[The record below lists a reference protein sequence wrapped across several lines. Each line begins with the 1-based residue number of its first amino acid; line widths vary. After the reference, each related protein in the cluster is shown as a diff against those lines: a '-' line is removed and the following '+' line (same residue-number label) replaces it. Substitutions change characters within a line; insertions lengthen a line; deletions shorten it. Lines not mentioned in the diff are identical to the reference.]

1 MNDQI
6 KKETLDLNALVDREL
21 GTEERE
27 RILSDVD
34 KDAMLRQ
41 NLSDLY
47 HLKEMVR
54 SAYSE
59 EKGYTTR
66 NPSNWLGRGGAIA
79 ASVMLLAAVFAG
91 GYQAGSGAGIYG
103 PATDVFHLA
112 QASTAD
118 PGRVML
124 YVSSD
129 EGGKF
134 KQTLDQAQTYLDRF
148 RNKGISVIVVA
159 SADGTDLFRKSVTPF
174 EERINNLKVR
184 YGESVDFIA
193 CNNAITRLRN
203 QGADADLVKA
213 VEVAPSAVQYVVDR
227 LREGWTYVAI

>member
-1 MNDQI
+1 MNDRI
-6 KKETLDLNALVDREL
+6 NKETRDLNALVDREL
-21 GTEERE
+21 GAAERE
-27 RILSDVD
+27 SVLSSIEQDP
-34 KDAMLRQ
+34 MLRQ
-41 NLSDLY
+41 DLSDLY

-54 SAYSE
+54 SAYSD

-66 NPSNWLGRGGAIA
+66 SSSDWLGRGGAIA
-79 ASVMLLAAVFAG
+79 AGILLLAGVFAG
-91 GYQAGSGAGIYG
+91 GYQAGTGSGIPQPSANS
-103 PATDVFHLA
+103 FHMSEA
-112 QASTAD
+112 IAD

-124 YVSSD
+124 YVSTD

-134 KQTLDQAQTYLDRF
+134 KQTLDQAQAYLDSYGNR
-148 RNKGISVIVVA
+148 GINVIVVA
-159 SADGTDLFRKSVTPF
+159 SADGTDLFRKSITPY

-184 YGESVDFIA
+184 YGESLDFIA

-203 QGADADLVKA
+203 EGADADLVNA

>member
-6 KKETLDLNALVDREL
+6 NKETLDLNALVDREL

-27 RILSDVD
+27 RVLSDVE

-41 NLSDLY
+41 DLSDLY

-54 SAYSE
+54 SAYSD
-59 EKGYTTR
+59 EKGYTMG
-66 NPSNWLGRGGAIA
+66 SSSDWLGRGGAIA
-79 ASVMLLAAVFAG
+79 AGVMLLAAVFAG
-91 GYQAGSGAGIYG
+91 GYQAGTGTGMTEPSA
-103 PATDVFHLA
+103 DVFHLT
-112 QASTAD
+112 QATAD

-134 KQTLDQAQTYLDRF
+134 KQTLDQAQAYLDRYGN
-148 RNKGISVIVVA
+148 RGINVIVVA
-159 SADGTDLFRKSVTPF
+159 SADGTDLFRKSITPY

-184 YGESVDFIA
+184 YGESLDFIA

-203 QGADADLVKA
+203 EGADADLVKA
-213 VEVAPSAVQYVVDR
+213 VDVAPSAVQYVVDR

>member
-6 KKETLDLNALVDREL
+6 NKETLNLNALLDREL

-27 RILSDVD
+27 ELLSRVEQ
-34 KDAMLRQ
+34 DALLRQ
-41 NLSDLY
+41 ELSDLY
-47 HLKEMVR
+47 HLKEMVN
-54 SAYSE
+54 SAYSD
-59 EKGYTTR
+59 EKGYITGNSR
-66 NPSNWLGRGGAIA
+66 DWLARGGAIA
-79 ASVMLLAAVFAG
+79 ASILLLAVVFTV
-91 GYQAGSGAGIYG
+91 GYQAGNGTGITQ
-103 PATDVFHLA
+103 PSADVFHLSQVA
-112 QASTAD
+112 GD

-134 KQTLDQAQTYLDRF
+134 KRTLDQAQAYLDRQDESDI
-148 RNKGISVIVVA
+148 NVIVVA
-159 SADGTDLFRKSVTPF
+159 SADGTDLFRKSITPY

-184 YGESVDFIA
+184 YGESLDFIA
-193 CNNAITRLRN
+193 CNNAITRLKN
-203 QGADADLVKA
+203 EGSDADLVNA

>member
-6 KKETLDLNALVDREL
+6 NKETLNLNALLDREL
-21 GTEERE
+21 ATEERE
-27 RILSDVD
+27 ELLSRVEQ
-34 KDAMLRQ
+34 DALLRQ
-41 NLSDLY
+41 ELSDLY
-47 HLKEMVR
+47 HLKEMVN
-54 SAYSE
+54 SAYSD
-59 EKGYTTR
+59 EKGYITGNSR
-66 NPSNWLGRGGAIA
+66 DWLARGGAIA
-79 ASVMLLAAVFAG
+79 ASILLLAVVFTV
-91 GYQAGSGAGIYG
+91 GYQAGNGTGITQ
-103 PATDVFHLA
+103 PSADVFHLSQVA
-112 QASTAD
+112 GD

-134 KQTLDQAQTYLDRF
+134 KRTLDQAQAYLDRQDESDI
-148 RNKGISVIVVA
+148 NVIVVA
-159 SADGTDLFRKSVTPF
+159 SADGTDLFRKSITPY

-184 YGESVDFIA
+184 YGESLDFIA

-203 QGADADLVKA
+203 EGSDADLVNA

>member
-6 KKETLDLNALVDREL
+6 SKETLNLNALLDREL

-27 RILSDVD
+27 ELLSRVEQ
-34 KDAMLRQ
+34 DALLRQ
-41 NLSDLY
+41 ELSDLY
-47 HLKEMVR
+47 HLKEMVN
-54 SAYSE
+54 SAYSD
-59 EKGYTTR
+59 EKGYITGNSR
-66 NPSNWLGRGGAIA
+66 DWLARGGAIA
-79 ASVMLLAAVFAG
+79 ASILLLAVVFTV
-91 GYQAGSGAGIYG
+91 GYQAGNGTGITQ
-103 PATDVFHLA
+103 PSADVFHLSQVA
-112 QASTAD
+112 GD

-134 KQTLDQAQTYLDRF
+134 KRTLDQAQAYLDRQDESDI
-148 RNKGISVIVVA
+148 NVIVVA
-159 SADGTDLFRKSVTPF
+159 SADGTDLFRKSITPY

-184 YGESVDFIA
+184 YGESLDFIA
-193 CNNAITRLRN
+193 CNNAITRLKN
-203 QGADADLVKA
+203 EGSDADLVNA

>member
-6 KKETLDLNALVDREL
+6 SKETLNLNALLDREL

-27 RILSDVD
+27 ELLSRVEQ
-34 KDAMLRQ
+34 DALLRQ
-41 NLSDLY
+41 ELSDLY
-47 HLKEMVR
+47 HLKEMVN
-54 SAYSE
+54 SAYSD
-59 EKGYTTR
+59 EKGYITGNSR
-66 NPSNWLGRGGAIA
+66 DWLARGGAIA
-79 ASVMLLAAVFAG
+79 ASILLLAVVFTV
-91 GYQAGSGAGIYG
+91 GYQAGNGTGI
-103 PATDVFHLA
+103 PQPSADVFHLSQVA
-112 QASTAD
+112 GD

-134 KQTLDQAQTYLDRF
+134 KRTLDQAQAYLDRQDESDI
-148 RNKGISVIVVA
+148 NVIVVA
-159 SADGTDLFRKSVTPF
+159 SADGTDLFRKSITPY

-184 YGESVDFIA
+184 YGESLDFIA
-193 CNNAITRLRN
+193 CNNAITRLKN
-203 QGADADLVKA
+203 EGSDADLVNA

>member
-6 KKETLDLNALVDREL
+6 NKETLDLNALVDREL
-21 GTEERE
+21 GPQERE
-27 RILSDVD
+27 HVLSDVD

-41 NLSDLY
+41 DLSDLY

-54 SAYSE
+54 SAYSDQ
-59 EKGYTTR
+59 KGYITR
-66 NPSNWLGRGGAIA
+66 NPSNWVGRGGAIA

-91 GYQAGSGAGIYG
+91 GYQVGTGTNATEL
-103 PATDVFHLA
+103 PADVFQLT
-112 QASTAD
+112 QATVAD

-124 YVSSD
+124 YVSTD

-134 KQTLDQAQTYLDRF
+134 KQTLDQAQAYLDRYSN
-148 RNKGISVIVVA
+148 RGINVIVVA
-159 SADGTDLFRKSVTPF
+159 SADGTDLFRKSITPY

-184 YGESVDFIA
+184 YGESLDFIA

-203 QGADADLVKA
+203 QGSNADLVKA

>member
-6 KKETLDLNALVDREL
+6 NKETLDLNALVDREL
-21 GTEERE
+21 KTEERE
-27 RILSDVD
+27 RVLSDVE

-41 NLSDLY
+41 DLSDLY

-54 SAYSE
+54 SAYSD
-59 EKGYTTR
+59 EKGYTTG
-66 NPSNWLGRGGAIA
+66 SSGDWLGRGGAIA
-79 ASVMLLAAVFAG
+79 AGVMLLAAVFAG
-91 GYQAGSGAGIYG
+91 GYQAGTGTNLTEPSA
-103 PATDVFHLA
+103 DVFHLT
-112 QASTAD
+112 QATAD

-134 KQTLDQAQTYLDRF
+134 KQTLDQAQAYLDRYGN
-148 RNKGISVIVVA
+148 RGINVIVVA
-159 SADGTDLFRKSVTPF
+159 SADGTDLFRRSITPY

-184 YGESVDFIA
+184 YGESLDFIA

-203 QGADADLVKA
+203 EGADADLVNA

>member
-6 KKETLDLNALVDREL
+6 SKETLNLNALLDREL

-27 RILSDVD
+27 ELLSRVEQ
-34 KDAMLRQ
+34 DALLRQ
-41 NLSDLY
+41 ELSDLY
-47 HLKEMVR
+47 HLKEMVN
-54 SAYSE
+54 SAYSD
-59 EKGYTTR
+59 EKGYITGNSR
-66 NPSNWLGRGGAIA
+66 DWLARGGAIA
-79 ASVMLLAAVFAG
+79 ASILLLAVVFTV
-91 GYQAGSGAGIYG
+91 GYQAGNGTGI
-103 PATDVFHLA
+103 PQPSADVFHLSQVA
-112 QASTAD
+112 GD

-134 KQTLDQAQTYLDRF
+134 KRTLDQAQAYLDRQDES
-148 RNKGISVIVVA
+148 GINVIVVA
-159 SADGTDLFRKSVTPF
+159 SADGTDLFRKSITPY

-184 YGESVDFIA
+184 YGESLDFIA

-203 QGADADLVKA
+203 EGSDADLVNA

>member
-6 KKETLDLNALVDREL
+6 NKETLNLNALLDREL
-21 GTEERE
+21 ATEERE
-27 RILSDVD
+27 ELLSRVEQ
-34 KDAMLRQ
+34 DALLRQ
-41 NLSDLY
+41 ELSDLY
-47 HLKEMVR
+47 HLKEMVN
-54 SAYSE
+54 SAYSD
-59 EKGYTTR
+59 EKGYITGNSR
-66 NPSNWLGRGGAIA
+66 DWLARGGAIA
-79 ASVMLLAAVFAG
+79 ASILLLAVVFTV
-91 GYQAGSGAGIYG
+91 GYQAGNGTGITQ
-103 PATDVFHLA
+103 PSADVFHLSQVA
-112 QASTAD
+112 GD

-134 KQTLDQAQTYLDRF
+134 KRTLDQAQAYLDRQDES
-148 RNKGISVIVVA
+148 GINVIVVA
-159 SADGTDLFRKSVTPF
+159 SADGTDLFRKSITPY

-184 YGESVDFIA
+184 YGESLDFIA

-203 QGADADLVKA
+203 EGSDADLVNA

>member
-6 KKETLDLNALVDREL
+6 NKETLNLNALLDREL
-21 GTEERE
+21 ATEERE
-27 RILSDVD
+27 ELLSRVEQ
-34 KDAMLRQ
+34 DALLRQ
-41 NLSDLY
+41 ELSDLY
-47 HLKEMVR
+47 HLKEMVN
-54 SAYSE
+54 SAYSD
-59 EKGYTTR
+59 EKGYITGNSR
-66 NPSNWLGRGGAIA
+66 DWLARGGAIA
-79 ASVMLLAAVFAG
+79 ASILLLAVVFTV
-91 GYQAGSGAGIYG
+91 GYQAGNGTGI
-103 PATDVFHLA
+103 PQPSADVFHLSQVA
-112 QASTAD
+112 GD

-134 KQTLDQAQTYLDRF
+134 KRTLDQAQAYLDRQDESDI
-148 RNKGISVIVVA
+148 NVIVVA
-159 SADGTDLFRKSVTPF
+159 SADGTDLFRKSITPY

-184 YGESVDFIA
+184 YGESLDFIA

-203 QGADADLVKA
+203 EGSDADLVNA